1 MSNLQQWVQE
11 LNVKIEA
18 ILVKRLENL
27 LQNWIEEFKNF
38 ETKGGQLINKKM
50 VLDVKLL
57 NRTIIL
63 DPPLSEARAFWYK
76 QLHNQVG
83 IVCGLERVD
92 LTRQAVSTD
101 KTY

>member
-1 MSNLQQWVQE
+1 
-11 LNVKIEA
+11 
-18 ILVKRLENL
+18 
-27 LQNWIEEFKNF
+27 
-38 ETKGGQLINKKM
+38 M